1 MKRMPR
7 IGFIL
12 GCSAALAACESFDS
26 APVPVDAAVD
36 VVLDTGAPR
45 DAGADT
51 SADASD
57 GGDAGVPHLVFLSSK
72 LLYGDM
78 AYKTQAGKDLSGVP
92 GADAA
97 CQDEAR
103 FQGLEGTY
111 VAWLSTDAQNA
122 IDHIGGHTGPW
133 VLARRTPTVV
143 VAIGR
148 GDLGSTLLEPINSVA
163 SGAVPTDD
171 LSTFTATA
179 AGGKKSGNA
188 CNDFTLKEGL
198 ISSTVGDPTARDKWT
213 ANQFFAACNV
223 ARRVYCFQR

>member
-1 MKRMPR
+1 MSRTW
-7 IGFIL
+7 FIV
-12 GCSAALAACESFDS
+12 GCGAALAACESFDS
-26 APVPVDAAVD
+26 VAVPVDAAFD
-36 VVLDTGAPR
+36 VARETGTPR
-45 DAGADT
+45 DAGADADGA
-51 SADASD
+51 ADAGD

-78 AYKTQAGKDLSGVP
+78 VYKTQAGKDLSGVP

-97 CQDEAR
+97 CQDEAT

-122 IDHIGGHTGPW
+122 IDHIGPHTGPW
-133 VLARRTPTVV
+133 VLARRPTVV

-163 SGAVPTDD
+163 SGAIPTDD

-179 AGGKKSGNA
+179 AGGKKNGNA
-188 CNDFTLKEGL
+188 CNDFTLKEGF